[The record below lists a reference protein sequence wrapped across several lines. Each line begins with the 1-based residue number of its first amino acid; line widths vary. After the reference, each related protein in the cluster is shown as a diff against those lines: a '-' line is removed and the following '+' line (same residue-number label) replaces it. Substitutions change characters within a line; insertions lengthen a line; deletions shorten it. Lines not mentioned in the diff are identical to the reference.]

1 MKNEKQYTWSKEGPN
16 YDRMHI
22 PNSKD
27 LPDTIVE
34 TMGLYITNSD
44 VALNMKRRYGIK
56 PYLLEAEPIEA
67 IDVNYPLDFE
77 LAEIISKGLKSL
89 ENRKLEF
96 LKKLVNSAMLSDV
109 LDDIGLYNCVITGLK
124 CNIGVQRFWGVH
136 EL

>member
-1 MKNEKQYTWSKEGPN
+1 
-16 YDRMHI
+16 MHI

-89 ENRKLEF
+89 ENRKLEIASASSENALNA
-96 LKKLVNSAMLSDV
+96 LKEIWDNLAEK
-109 LDDIGLYNCVITGLK
+109 K
-124 CNIGVQRFWGVH
+124 R
-136 EL
+136 